1 MNKLNEFSN
10 RFIAGLLD
18 ALKYIFKVVIIGI
31 IAIMVIIPIVLKN
44 TKVKGDDLVIFK
56 KQINIMAI
64 NGKTNIKLFDSYIS
78 TGINYSEY
86 DRYITKYKAKNIFS
100 KSILVEVNTLFILLE
115 IICLYYIII
124 NLIKLFVEKEDREYN
139 IYVIKKAFVTNSI
152 SFLAISLFRRF
163 IFRNTIFSNLNTS
176 LVIIYLFTIFMF
188 MVFYKIVE
196 MDKID
201 IKKAIQNEKYKKNK

>member
-1 MNKLNEFSN
+1 MNKINEFIK
-10 RFIAGLLD
+10 RFIAGFLD
-18 ALKYIFKVVIIGI
+18 AIRYILRVVIIVT
-31 IAIMVIIPIVLKN
+31 IAIMIFIPIALKN
-44 TKVKGDDLVIFK
+44 TKVKGDDLVIFN

-64 NGKTNIKLFDSYIS
+64 NGKTNVKLFDSYIS

-86 DRYITKYKAKNIFS
+86 DRYITKYKTKNIFS
-100 KSILVEVNTLFILLE
+100 KSLVMEVNTLFILLE
-115 IICLYYIII
+115 IICLYYIVI